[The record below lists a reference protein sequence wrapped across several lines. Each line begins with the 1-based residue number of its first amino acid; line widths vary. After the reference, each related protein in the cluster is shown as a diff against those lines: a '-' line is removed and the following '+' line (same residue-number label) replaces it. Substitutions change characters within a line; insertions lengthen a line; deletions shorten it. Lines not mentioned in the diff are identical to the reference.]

1 MSNKRVTS
9 MEVLRYVHEL
19 ARVPLVMA
27 TGNNGLSMDIVIDGL
42 QPINI
47 SKPTIVLR
55 HTAGRSGD
63 VQEGVVTVLM
73 YSMPYLSSKDGRKMP
88 NTNKIGAYER
98 AAQDWVESLP
108 TGEYLFWSDDTIQT
122 DYDPEAGLYFTS
134 IRLKYRHY

>member
-1 MSNKRVTS
+1 

-27 TGNNGLSMDIVIDGL
+27 TGHNELSMDIVIDGL

>member
-1 MSNKRVTS
+1 MSKKRVTS

-19 ARVPLVMA
+19 ARIPLVA
-27 TGNNGLSMDIVIDGL
+27 AVGENSNSMDIFIDGI

-47 SKPTIVLR
+47 SKPTVVLR

-73 YSMPYLSSKDGRKMP
+73 YSMPYLSSKDGRQMP
-88 NTNKIGAYER
+88 DTNTVMRYER

-134 IRLKYRHY
+134 VRLKYKHY

>member
-1 MSNKRVTS
+1 MSKKRVTS

-19 ARVPLVMA
+19 ARLDLLRPL
-27 TGNNGLSMDIVIDGL
+27 GYRYRDIAVIDGL

-63 VQEGVVTVLM
+63 VQEGVVTVLI
-73 YSMPYLSSKDGRKMP
+73 YSMPYLSCVDGRKMP
-88 NTNKIGAYER
+88 NTQEIGGYER

>member
-1 MSNKRVTS
+1 MSKKRVTS
-9 MEVLRYVHEL
+9 TEVLQYVYQMARSL
-19 ARVPLVMA
+19 AFPLL
-27 TGNNGLSMDIVIDGL
+27 GSSERIYLDGVAPL
-42 QPINI
+42 NEIGGYI
-47 SKPTIVLR
+47 WLR

-63 VQEGVVTVLM
+63 VQEGVVTVLI
-73 YSMPYLSSKDGRKMP
+73 YSMPTLSQEDGRKMQD
-88 NTNKIGAYER
+88 TKLVSKIER

>member
-1 MSNKRVTS
+1 MSKKRVTS
-9 MEVLRYVHEL
+9 TEVLRYVYQL
-19 ARVPLVMA
+19 IKPITYTL
-27 TGNNGLSMDIVIDGL
+27 TGNSSAIYFDGVTPLNLSGGA
-42 QPINI
+42 
-47 SKPTIVLR
+47 IVLR

-73 YSMPYLSSKDGRKMP
+73 YSMPYLSSKDGRQMP
-88 NTNKIGAYER
+88 DTNTVMRYER

-134 IRLKYRHY
+134 IRLKYKHY

>member
-1 MSNKRVTS
+1 MSKKRVTS
-9 MEVLRYVHEL
+9 MDVLRYVHEL
-19 ARVPLVMA
+19 ARLDLLRPL
-27 TGNNGLSMDIVIDGL
+27 GYRYRDIAVIDGI

-47 SKPTIVLR
+47 SKPIIVIR

-63 VQEGVVTVLM
+63 VQEGVVTVLI
-73 YSMPYLSSKDGRKMP
+73 YSMPFLSQMDGRKMP
-88 NTNKIGAYER
+88 DSSLVSNIER

>member
-27 TGNNGLSMDIVIDGL
+27 TGHNELSMDIVIDGL